1 MYRYFKTEVPP
12 NHPFDFSEFHGFS
25 WICHEIAPRSQ
36 AIVSTAAWQWI
47 ILDGQKVSKRHV
59 SGGHVVHVDV
69 QIDMLFFGW
78 LRQHDL
84 VRFDC

>member
-1 MYRYFKTEVPP
+1 LF
-12 NHPFDFSEFHGFS
+12 GIS
-25 WICHEIAPRSQ
+25 WIIWIFHWIFHEIAPRSQ

-69 QIDMLFFGW
+69 QIDMFFW
-78 LRQHDL
+78 L
-84 VRFDC
+84 VKTT